1 MSDEFEISDAVK
13 CDVRL
18 RLMLIAP
25 SNAGKT
31 ESSLRLATGMA
42 SVVGGKPV
50 LIDTQDQAAAWY
62 AEKYKF
68 GIVNFK
74 PPHDG
79 DRFLRVIQFAAS
91 KSRVVI
97 VDNLSD
103 EHEGEGGVLEQ
114 HDTVLDELVKNKAR
128 RDNCSPDQ
136 IDEKKLDGG
145 AWREAKEGRKRLI
158 RGLRFVD
165 AHIIFTV
172 RAKEASKI
180 FAKKGRSV
188 EGSGAQKND
197 DGWVAVTDDDFLFE
211 CPIRMMMLPMSNG
224 VPCWD
229 PVAESER
236 KAIRRPGQFDALLK
250 HFAGKSLCEEMG
262 AEMARWAKGDAAPAQ
277 TNESAPVAERPPV
290 AADARAEAGKTAR
303 DAFNA
308 ELAAACTHRALDKL
322 VHVARGHAAT
332 KIWGQKLLEWALL
345 SIESKRADLS
355 EGA

>member
-1 MSDEFEISDAVK
+1 MSEEFEWTEAVK
-13 CDVRL
+13 QNVRL
-18 RLMLIAP
+18 RLMLVSP
-25 SNAGKT
+25 SGGGKT

-42 SVVGGKPV
+42 SVVGGRPT

-62 AEKYKF
+62 AEKYGF

-79 DRFLRVIQFAAS
+79 DRFLRAIQFAAKKS
-91 KSRVVI
+91 KVII
-97 VDNLSD
+97 VDTLSD
-103 EHEGEGGVLEQ
+103 EHEGEGGMLEQ
-114 HDTVLDELVKNKAR
+114 HDTILAELVQAKAR
-128 RDNCSPDQ
+128 RDGCSPAQ

-180 FAKKGRSV
+180 FAKKGRVV
-188 EGSGAQKND
+188 EGQGSQRNE
-197 DGWVAVTDDDFLFE
+197 DGWVPVTDDDFLFE
-211 CPIRMMMLPMSNG
+211 CALRIMMLPMANG

-236 KAIRRPGQFDALLK
+236 KAIRRPGQFDAMLNRFK
-250 HFAGKSLCEEMG
+250 GKSLCEEMG
-262 AEMARWAKGDAAPAQ
+262 AEMAKWAKGDVANPEPILAPAPDAGK
-277 TNESAPVAERPPV
+277 E
-290 AADARAEAGKTAR
+290 AADAFAA
-303 DAFNA
+303 N
-308 ELAAACTHRALDKL
+308 LAIACTHGALDNLTHVVNGHRTTKL
-322 VHVARGHAAT
+322 WGAKLADKALAAIET
-332 KIWGQKLLEWALL
+332 KR
-345 SIESKRADLS
+345 STLS

>member
-1 MSDEFEISDAVK
+1 MSDDFEIFDAVK
-13 CDVRL
+13 RDVRL
-18 RLMLIAP
+18 RVMLIAP

-31 ESSLRLATGMA
+31 ESSLRLGTGMA
-42 SVVGGKPV
+42 SVVGGKPT

-68 GIVNFK
+68 SILNFK

-79 DRFLRVIQFAAS
+79 DRFLRAIQFAATKS
-91 KSRVVI
+91 KVI
-97 VDNLSD
+97 LVDTLSD
-103 EHEGEGGVLEQ
+103 EHEGEGGMLEQ
-114 HDTVLDELVKNKAR
+114 HDVFLDQLVRDKAR
-128 RDNCSPDQ
+128 RDGVSPDQ

-188 EGSGAQKND
+188 TGSASQKNE

-236 KAIRRPGQFDALLK
+236 KAIRRPGQFDALLNRFK
-250 HFAGKSLCEEMG
+250 GQSLCEEMG
-262 AEMARWAKGDAAPAQ
+262 AEMAHWAMGD
-277 TNESAPVAERPPV
+277 SAPKTPPAETKPRPAGEVLRDDIAAQITAAESHVQLDAIVAGIGASVESKKF
-290 AADARAEAGKTAR
+290 GQKTA
-303 DAFNA
+303 DWL
-308 ELAAACTHRALDKL
+308 LAK
-322 VHVARGHAAT
+322 V
-332 KIWGQKLLEWALL
+332 
-345 SIESKRADLS
+345 ESKRLLLA

>member
-1 MSDEFEISDAVK
+1 MIDEFEIHDAVRQA
-13 CDVRL
+13 VRL
-18 RLMLIAP
+18 RVMLIAP
-25 SNAGKT
+25 SGGGKT
-31 ESSLRLATGMA
+31 ESALRLGTGMA
-42 SVVGGKPV
+42 SVVGGKPA
-50 LIDTQDQAAAWY
+50 LLDTQDQAAAWY

-68 GIVNFK
+68 GMVNFK

-79 DRFLRVIQFAAS
+79 DRFLRAIQFAAAKS
-91 KSRVVI
+91 KVII
-97 VDNLSD
+97 VDTLSD
-103 EHEGEGGVLEQ
+103 EHEGEGGMLEM
-114 HDTVLDELVKNKAR
+114 HDSILAQMVNDRAR
-128 RDNCSPDQ
+128 REGVSPDQ

-180 FAKKGRSV
+180 FAKKGRAV
-188 EGSGAQKND
+188 TGTAAQKND

-236 KAIRRPGQFDALLK
+236 KAIRRPGQFDAMLN
-250 HFAGKSLCEEMG
+250 HFKGKSLCEEMG
-262 AEMARWAKGDAAPAQ
+262 AEMAQWAKGDTAPTNTQPTNAAPKKPYEILRDDIVAQ
-277 TNESAPVAERPPV
+277 IDAAVSHVQLDAIATGINASA
-290 AADARAEAGKTAR
+290 
-303 DAFNA
+303 
-308 ELAAACTHRALDKL
+308 
-322 VHVARGHAAT
+322 
-332 KIWGQKLLEWALL
+332 
-345 SIESKRADLS
+345 ESKRFGDNTAKWLHTRLAAKRATLA

>member
-1 MSDEFEISDAVK
+1 MSDAEFEIHDAVRQA
-13 CDVRL
+13 VRL
-18 RLMLIAP
+18 RIMLIAP
-25 SNAGKT
+25 SGGGKT
-31 ESSLRLATGMA
+31 ESALRLATGMCGI
-42 SVVGGKPV
+42 VGGKPA

-68 GIVNFK
+68 GMVNFR

-79 DRFLRVIQFAAS
+79 DRFLRVIQFAATKS
-91 KSRVVI
+91 KVVI
-97 VDNLSD
+97 VDTLSD
-103 EHEGEGGVLEQ
+103 EHEGEGGMLEQ
-114 HDTVLDELVKNKAR
+114 HDTILEQLVLDKAR
-128 RDNCSPDQ
+128 RDGVSPGD

-180 FAKKGRSV
+180 FAKKGRAVAGTAS
-188 EGSGAQKND
+188 QKNE

-236 KAIRRPGQFDALLK
+236 KAIRRPGQFDAMLN
-250 HFAGKSLCEEMG
+250 HFRGKSLCEEMG
-262 AEMARWAKGDAAPAQ
+262 EEMARWAKGDAAEPKAIDK
-277 TNESAPVAERPPV
+277 AP
-290 AADARAEAGKTAR
+290 AGKTGQQIH
-303 DAFNA
+303 D
-308 ELAAACTHRALDKL
+308 ELVVMLN
-322 VHVARGHAAT
+322 AAT
-332 KIWGQKLLEWALL
+332 SHVDLDLVSIQVESALRFKKFKQQTHDGL
-345 SIESKRADLS
+345 MAAIEAKRATLA

>member
-1 MSDEFEISDAVK
+1 MSDEFEISDAVRRA
-13 CDVRL
+13 VRL

-25 SNAGKT
+25 SGGGKT
-31 ESSLRLATGMA
+31 ESALRLAVGMCG
-42 SVVGGKPV
+42 VVGGKPA
-50 LIDTQDQAAAWY
+50 LLDTQDQAASWY
-62 AEKYKF
+62 AEKYGF

-79 DRFLRVIQFAAS
+79 DRFLRAIQFASTKS
-91 KSRVVI
+91 KVII
-97 VDNLSD
+97 VDTLSD
-103 EHEGEGGVLEQ
+103 EHEGEGGMLEQ
-114 HDTVLDELVKNKAR
+114 HDSILTDLVRDKAE
-128 RDNCSPDQ
+128 RDRISPDQ

-145 AWREAKEGRKRLI
+145 AWRLAKEGRKRLI

-180 FAKKGRSV
+180 FAKKGRAAT
-188 EGSGAQKND
+188 GSAAQKNE

-236 KAIRRPGQFDALLK
+236 KAIRRPGQFDVMLK

-262 AEMARWAKGDAAPAQ
+262 AEMAKWAMGDAAS
-277 TNESAPVAERPPV
+277 TNTTPSTNAAPKKPGEVLRDDIAVQIDIAESHVQL
-290 AADARAEAGKTAR
+290 DAIEAGI
-303 DAFNA
+303 
-308 ELAAACTHRALDKL
+308 AAAA
-322 VHVARGHAAT
+322 
-332 KIWGQKLLEWALL
+332 
-345 SIESKRADLS
+345 ESKKFGAKTVEWLHGKLIAKRATLA